1 MKCFAEEH
9 FRKVNYLSVTT
20 HTVYSACGDLKCCLS
35 GHQITSPPLKRL
47 LSKDAQSDMHS
58 LCEFA
63 VALTVSQNAL
73 HPVSV
78 KCVSEREIRVMR
90 AWTMTQT
97 QLTPRNNDH
106 LCTWLPNQSHTKGI
120 YKYQLKSALTRKMTA
135 LAVCSHA
142 LNELCLHFTVKWPLV
157 VVPQMTS
164 PPSER
169 QICCCGVKTYMV
181 GGWMWA
187 SRSNCVL
194 EVSDDQLN
202 VW

>member
-9 FRKVNYLSVTT
+9 FRKVNYLSVAT

-35 GHQITSPPLKRL
+35 GDQITSPPLKRL

-90 AWTMTQT
+90 A
-97 QLTPRNNDH
+97 
-106 LCTWLPNQSHTKGI
+106 
-120 YKYQLKSALTRKMTA
+120 
-135 LAVCSHA
+135 
-142 LNELCLHFTVKWPLV
+142 
-157 VVPQMTS
+157 
-164 PPSER
+164 
-169 QICCCGVKTYMV
+169 
-181 GGWMWA
+181 
-187 SRSNCVL
+187 
-194 EVSDDQLN
+194 
-202 VW
+202 